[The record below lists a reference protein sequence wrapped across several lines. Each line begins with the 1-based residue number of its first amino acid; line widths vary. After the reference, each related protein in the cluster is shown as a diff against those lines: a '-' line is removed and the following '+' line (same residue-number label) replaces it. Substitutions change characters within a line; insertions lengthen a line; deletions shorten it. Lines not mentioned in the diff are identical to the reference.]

1 MKIAILGR
9 QPEIGI
15 AELESIFS
23 GENIRVLSQSA
34 CLIDTPKI
42 NISHFGS
49 ILKVGEVVFEVKTQD
64 WKTISEKIVKDF
76 VRDFKNANHKIT
88 LCISSYNIKTS
99 VTEVN
104 KTLGIIKQKMKK
116 EGVSIRTI
124 NNKKDTNLSTAI
136 SHNNKLGL
144 SDNKIELIAVG
155 TSKGIIVAVSEGS
168 QNITSY
174 ARRDQNRPKRDA
186 FVGMLPPKLAQTIIN
201 LASGKDQ
208 PKILSFYGKELQKEY
223 NILDPFCGTGT
234 VLQEAVLKGFKAYG
248 SDLNPKMVDYSKQN
262 IEWLMQEFK
271 PFGEVKDIAIADA
284 TSNCWKYANTLSAIA
299 CETYLG
305 QPFSAPPSDK
315 KLSEVKETC
324 NKIISN
330 FLKNLAKQIPEGT
343 PLCIAIPTWRTKN
356 GDFSHLPLVDFL
368 EELGYNRKEFLRV
381 KPNSLIYFR
390 ENQVVAR
397 ELLVLIRSKN
407 VKS

>member
-49 ILKVGEVVFEVKTQD
+49 ILKVGEVVFELKTQD
-64 WKTISEKIVKDF
+64 WKTVSEKIVKDF

-88 LCISSYNIKTS
+88 LGISSYNIKTS

-234 VLQEAVLKGFKAYG
+234 VLQEAVLKGFKAY
-248 SDLNPKMVDYSKQN
+248 
-262 IEWLMQEFK
+262 
-271 PFGEVKDIAIADA
+271 
-284 TSNCWKYANTLSAIA
+284 
-299 CETYLG
+299 
-305 QPFSAPPSDK
+305 
-315 KLSEVKETC
+315 
-324 NKIISN
+324 
-330 FLKNLAKQIPEGT
+330 
-343 PLCIAIPTWRTKN
+343 
-356 GDFSHLPLVDFL
+356 
-368 EELGYNRKEFLRV
+368 
-381 KPNSLIYFR
+381 
-390 ENQVVAR
+390 
-397 ELLVLIRSKN
+397 
-407 VKS
+407 

>member
-23 GENIRVLSQSA
+23 GENIRVLGQSA
-34 CLIDTPKI
+34 CLINTPKI

-49 ILKVGEVVFEVKTQD
+49 ILKVGEVVFELKTQD

-88 LCISSYNIKTS
+88 LGISSYNIKTS

-155 TSKGIIVAVSEGS
+155 TSKGIIVAISEGS

-186 FVGMLPPKLAQTIIN
+186 FVGMLPPKLAQR
-201 LASGKDQ
+201 
-208 PKILSFYGKELQKEY
+208 
-223 NILDPFCGTGT
+223 
-234 VLQEAVLKGFKAYG
+234 
-248 SDLNPKMVDYSKQN
+248 
-262 IEWLMQEFK
+262 LM
-271 PFGEVKDIAIADA
+271 EVI
-284 TSNCWKYANTLSAIA
+284 
-299 CETYLG
+299 
-305 QPFSAPPSDK
+305 
-315 KLSEVKETC
+315 
-324 NKIISN
+324 
-330 FLKNLAKQIPEGT
+330 
-343 PLCIAIPTWRTKN
+343 
-356 GDFSHLPLVDFL
+356 
-368 EELGYNRKEFLRV
+368 
-381 KPNSLIYFR
+381 
-390 ENQVVAR
+390 
-397 ELLVLIRSKN
+397 
-407 VKS
+407 